1 MKLKLIIP
9 ALLLTTLL
17 GAQGIRK
24 EAGNTFLEPL
34 QKRDSV
40 LIADQF
46 RYGIILENVPEGT
59 PLAFPEFKPEKDS
72 PLEILGE
79 WQLDSTRISKK
90 KEVPAR
96 YNIKAS
102 LILTAFDGGIYE
114 LPDIPVLM
122 DGDTLVFH
130 APEEPLEVKELPID
144 METFQAHDIKPQV
157 KFPYTFKEIFP
168 WVLAALGFIGL
179 VLIACCPGGS
189 SSNVFSKLA
198 GGDVALSVTLTA
210 ISSVVTLF
218 TIPLIMSWATA
229 LVGESVGITLPVGNL
244 IKQNL
249 LLMLLP
255 VVLGI
260 GMNYAWPEAARKTDK
275 VLGKLAFPLLLV
287 LITVFYIQHHKTILE
302 HIGILGLC
310 VTVRILVAI
319 SCSSL
324 LSRLVRTGE
333 QQRRTVVIEV
343 GMQNAAQAIAIASSP
358 FIFANEKMAIPAILY
373 SLMMNIVL
381 LIYVGIV
388 RMASPAFL

>member
-1 MKLKLIIP
+1 MAIWIVLPIL
-9 ALLLTTLL
+9 TLL
-17 GAQGIRK
+17 MFDLGLTLRLEDFSKVFRRPWPLAVAMVGQLVLLPSIALGL
-24 EAGNTFLEPL
+24 AWAFHLEP
-34 QKRDSV
+34 
-40 LIADQF
+40 
-46 RYGIILENVPEGT
+46 
-59 PLAFPEFKPEKDS
+59 
-72 PLEILGE
+72 
-79 WQLDSTRISKK
+79 
-90 KEVPAR
+90 
-96 YNIKAS
+96 
-102 LILTAFDGGIYE
+102 
-114 LPDIPVLM
+114 
-122 DGDTLVFH
+122 VF
-130 APEEPLEVKELPID
+130 
-144 METFQAHDIKPQV
+144 
-157 KFPYTFKEIFP
+157 
-168 WVLAALGFIGL
+168 FIGL

-249 LLMLLP
+249 LLMLRP
-255 VVLGI
+255 VILGI

-310 VTVRILVAI
+310 VTVLILVAI